1 MGRKSGEEDEGL
13 GLMKLGT
20 VFSGFL
26 KNKKFTVDTLWLI
39 SSQAVL
45 IISGFL
51 VNLII
56 GYQYGAATLGVFNQV
71 LGFYLI
77 LSTFISLGI
86 NNCLIQKI
94 SSGLPQQY
102 KGIFS
107 SNFAITTVSAI
118 LFSAAILLVSYFI
131 PTVFSSPELAK
142 ALFIAALS
150 LPFFNWNKNFMA
162 FATGTRNQKFFSNIR
177 SFRWLIIIVFVGV
190 VTLVSEEPIWLY
202 YSFLA
207 AEVSLFIYCFA
218 KYSNLLTFNF
228 TIRDIKSNLSF
239 GFKSFFAEAF
249 SILNDKLDLII
260 IGYLISSTEV
270 GVYSF
275 FIFFAKSLYIFP
287 GILQQNINPL
297 IGKHWAEQKMEE
309 LTKNLKNIRLINL
322 VVVLVQAAAIL
333 VFYKVLTDY
342 YQPEFA
348 GSLGYL
354 ALSMAGIIPFA
365 LISWGGSILVMT
377 GKLKENILRTVLV
390 LVFTVMSTLV
400 LAYNFG
406 LRGAVWAVV
415 LNGLFGFL
423 LLFGFVRRETGIRV
437 V

>member
-1 MGRKSGEEDEGL
+1 
-13 GLMKLGT
+13 MKD
-20 VFSGFL
+20 
-26 KNKKFTVDTLWLI
+26 KKFTVDTFWLI
-39 SSQAVL
+39 SSQGIL

-56 GYQYGAATLGVFNQV
+56 GYQYGATTLGVFNQV

-94 SSGLPQQY
+94 SSSSIEFHPR
-102 KGIFS
+102 IFA
-107 SNFAITTVSAI
+107 SNLAITTFSTV
-118 LFSAAILLVSYFI
+118 LFSALILIICFSF
-131 PTVFSSPELAK
+131 PSVFSSMELAK
-142 ALFIAALS
+142 ALFIATLS

-162 FATGTRNQKFFSNIR
+162 FATGTRNQKLFSNVR
-177 SFRWLIIIVFVGV
+177 SFRWLMIIGFVGSV
-190 VTLVSEEPIWLY
+190 AFFSSDTIWLY

-207 AEVSLFIYCFA
+207 AEVGIFLFCVA

-228 TIRDIKSNLSF
+228 TFSDIENNLSF
-239 GFKSFFAEAF
+239 GLKSFFAEAF

-297 IGKHWAEQKMEE
+297 IGKHWVEGTMVE
-309 LTKNLKNIRLINL
+309 LSHSLQNIKNINI
-322 VVVLVQAAAIL
+322 VVVFVQAATIL
-333 VFYKVLTDY
+333 VFYKILTDNY
-342 YQPEFA
+342 KPEFA
-348 GSLGYL
+348 NSLGYL
-354 ALSMAGIIPFA
+354 ALSIAGIIPFA

-377 GKLKENILRTVLV
+377 GKLKENFQRTFLL
-390 LVFTVMSTLV
+390 LVFTVMSTLI

-423 LLFGFVRRETGIRV
+423 LLFGLVKRETGIWLV
-437 V
+437 

>member
-1 MGRKSGEEDEGL
+1 
-13 GLMKLGT
+13 MKLGT
-20 VFSGFL
+20 GFSGFL

-118 LFSAAILLVSYFI
+118 LFSAAILFVSYIF
-131 PTVFSSPELAK
+131 PSVFSSPDLAK
-142 ALFIAALS
+142 ALFIGTLS

-162 FATGTRNQKFFSNIR
+162 FATGTRNQKLFANIR
-177 SFRWLIIIVFVGV
+177 SFRWLIIIGFVAA
-190 VTLVSEEPIWLY
+190 VTLISADPIWLY

-207 AEVSLFIYCFA
+207 AEVILFVFCFA
-218 KYSNLLTFNF
+218 KFSNLFTINF
-228 TIRDIKSNLSF
+228 TILDIKSNLSF
-239 GFKSFFAEAF
+239 GLKSFFAEAF

-260 IGYLISSTEV
+260 IGYLISNTEV

-309 LTKNLKNIRLINL
+309 LMKNLKNIRMINL

-333 VFYKVLTDY
+333 VFYKILTDY
-342 YQPEFA
+342 YEPEFA

-377 GKLKENILRTVLV
+377 GKLKENILRTFLV
-390 LVFTVMSTLV
+390 LVFSILSTWV
-400 LAYNFG
+400 LTYWFG
-406 LRGAVWAVV
+406 MMGAVGAVAV
-415 LNGLFGFL
+415 NGIFYFL
-423 LLFGFVRRETGIRV
+423 MLYGFVKSVTGIRLV
-437 V
+437 

>member
-1 MGRKSGEEDEGL
+1 MR
-13 GLMKLGT
+13 LGT
-20 VFSGFL
+20 VLSGFL

-56 GYQYGAATLGVFNQV
+56 GYHYGAATLGVFNQV

-107 SNFAITTVSAI
+107 SNFAITTVSAF
-118 LFSAAILLVSYFI
+118 LFSAAILVVSHSF
-131 PTVFSSPELAK
+131 PSVFSSPELAK
-142 ALFIAALS
+142 ALFIATLS

-162 FATGTRNQKFFSNIR
+162 FATGTRNQKVFSNVR
-177 SFRWLIIIVFVGV
+177 SLRWLIIIGFVAT
-190 VTLVSEEPIWLY
+190 VTLMSADPIWLY

-207 AEVSLFIYCFA
+207 AEVILFVFCFA
-218 KYSNLLTFNF
+218 MFSHLLTFNF
-228 TIRDIKSNLSF
+228 NALDIKNNLSF
-239 GFKSFFAEAF
+239 GLKSFFAESF

-309 LTKNLKNIRLINL
+309 LSKNLKNIRMINL
-322 VVVLVQAAAIL
+322 LVVLVQAVAIL

-377 GKLKENILRTVLV
+377 GKLKENILRTVLLLAFSV
-390 LVFTVMSTLV
+390 VSTLV
-400 LAYNFG
+400 LTYNFG
-406 LRGAVWAVV
+406 LQGAVWAVMA
-415 LNGLFGFL
+415 NGLFGFL
-423 LLFGFVRRETGIRV
+423 LLFGFVKIKTGIRLV
-437 V
+437 

>member
-1 MGRKSGEEDEGL
+1 
-13 GLMKLGT
+13 MKLGT
-20 VFSGFL
+20 VFSGLL

-94 SSGLPQQY
+94 SSGLPQHHQR
-102 KGIFS
+102 IFS
-107 SNFAITTVSAI
+107 SNFSITTVSAI
-118 LFSAAILLVSYFI
+118 LFSAALLFVSYYF
-131 PTVFSSPELAK
+131 PSVFSSPELAK
-142 ALFIAALS
+142 ALFIATFS

-162 FATGTRNQKFFSNIR
+162 FATGTRNQKLFSNVR
-177 SFRWLIIIVFVGV
+177 SFRWLIIIGFVATV
-190 VTLVSEEPIWLY
+190 ILMSADPFWLY

-207 AEVSLFIYCFA
+207 AEVILFIFCFA
-218 KYSNLLTFNF
+218 MFSHLLTFNF
-228 TIRDIKSNLSF
+228 NVMDIKSNLSF
-239 GFKSFFAEAF
+239 GLKSFFAEAF

-297 IGKHWAEQKMEE
+297 IGKHWSAQTMDE
-309 LTKNLKNIRLINL
+309 LGPTLNKIRKVNATI
-322 VVVLVQAAAIL
+322 VLVQALAIV
-333 VFYKVLTDY
+333 VFYKVLTDNY
-342 YQPEFA
+342 KPEFTD
-348 GSLGYL
+348 SLKYL
-354 ALSMAGIIPFA
+354 AITFIGIIPFA
-365 LISWGGSILVMT
+365 FIGWGGSILVMT
-377 GKLKENILRTVLV
+377 GKLKANIYR
-390 LVFTVMSTLV
+390 TLV
-400 LAYNFG
+400 LLIFTVLATFIFTFFFG
-406 LRGAVWAVV
+406 FTGAIWAIVA
-415 LNGLFGFL
+415 NGIFAFL
-423 LLFGFVRRETGIRV
+423 LLFGFVKRETGIRLV
-437 V
+437 